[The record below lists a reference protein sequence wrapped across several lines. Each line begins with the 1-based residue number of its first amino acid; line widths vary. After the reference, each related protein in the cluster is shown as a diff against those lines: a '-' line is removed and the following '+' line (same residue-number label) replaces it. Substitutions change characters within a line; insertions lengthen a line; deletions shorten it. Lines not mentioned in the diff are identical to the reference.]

1 MKIPLFN
8 PCNKKCAYR
17 ERNSVLLQIVMQ
29 LKDTETEGEKGRKKN
44 LNQNGLKASLVFN
57 GISPEGVCSE
67 NSLCGAY

>member
-1 MKIPLFN
+1 MQN
-8 PCNKKCAYR
+8 PTVTSNVGTER
-17 ERNSVLLQIVMQ
+17 ESRNSVLLQIVMQ
-29 LKDTETEGEKGRKKN
+29 LKDTEREGEKGEKI